1 LREGDRGIYVSTGGF
16 TREGRYE
23 ADRSNVPV
31 TLLDLDEL
39 AKLVVMYY
47 DSFDLDGRALIPLV
61 RVYWVA
67 E

>member
-1 LREGDRGIYVSTGGF
+1 MILVQTQYK
-16 TREGRYE
+16 

-39 AKLVVMYY
+39 AKLVVSYY
-47 DSFDLDGRALIPLV
+47 ESFDLDGRALIPLV